1 MTNPSTSTRRLR
13 GCPTVLF
20 NPTYALAFQD
30 NTLSVI
36 EHLPGVDEE
45 MCVRASIHIRWA
57 KYLQSHICSIMAQ
70 DAGRWNVDLSSEL
83 SALFSASPQN
93 TERRIPLGENSAARL
108 TVLFRLVDGID
119 DDRDLVSMG
128 AKEIAAMSNQEVSY
142 WCGMILHRP
151 HPRRVVLALRAFVD
165 YRLDPAYEQDRY
177 FPMGA
182 PEQSGCS
189 TMPTH
194 SPS

>member
-93 TERRIPLGENSAARL
+93 TERRIPSVKTPPHDSPFYFVLWMGL
-108 TVLFRLVDGID
+108 TMTETLFRWARKKSLQCPTKKFLI
-119 DDRDLVSMG
+119 G
-128 AKEIAAMSNQEVSY
+128 AE
-142 WCGMILHRP
+142 
-151 HPRRVVLALRAFVD
+151 
-165 YRLDPAYEQDRY
+165 
-177 FPMGA
+177 
-182 PEQSGCS
+182 
-189 TMPTH
+189 
-194 SPS
+194 